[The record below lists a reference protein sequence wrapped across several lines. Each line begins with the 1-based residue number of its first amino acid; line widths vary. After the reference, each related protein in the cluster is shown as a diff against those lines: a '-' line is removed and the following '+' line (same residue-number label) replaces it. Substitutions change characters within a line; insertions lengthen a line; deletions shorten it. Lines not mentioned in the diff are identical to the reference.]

1 MSFKTT
7 APVIVCLTLVLAA
20 CASGPPHGRPGEG
33 GRRGPPP
40 GGSGPP
46 GGRPSLFISPAGEPF
61 RAAPGQGDPRA
72 AWLRLVDPNATGVI
86 AADALVADARRYFAV
101 LDRDHNGAIE
111 GAEVSFYENSI
122 VPEILSGGGGL
133 QGAARFGLL
142 NDPQPIRS
150 ADFNLDYRV
159 TLAEYERKA
168 RETFARLDA
177 NHDGVLRVSELPPP
191 PSLNA
196 PRQGG
201 GRPGGGP
208 PGGGRGGGRGG
219 PGGGGGGGGGGGM
232 GGGR

>member
-1 MSFKTT
+1 MSFKVT
-7 APVIVCLTLVLAA
+7 ASAIVCLTFVLAA
-20 CASGPPHGRPGEG
+20 CAGGPPQGRPSEG

-46 GGRPSLFISPAGEPF
+46 GGRPSLFISPPGEPF
-61 RAAPGQGDPRA
+61 RTAPGLGDPRA
-72 AWLRLVDPNATGVI
+72 AWLRLVDPAGSGVI
-86 AADALVADARRYFAV
+86 AAEALVADARRYFAV

-111 GAEVSFYENSI
+111 GAEVSSYENTI
-122 VPEILSGGGGL
+122 VPEILAGGGGPGGGGL

-201 GRPGGGP
+201 GRPGGAPRGGP
-208 PGGGRGGGRGG
+208 GGGRGG
-219 PGGGGGGGGGGGM
+219 PGGP

>member
-1 MSFKTT
+1 MSSKTT
-7 APVIVCLTLVLAA
+7 ATVIVCLTFVLAG
-20 CASGPPHGRPGEG
+20 CAGGPPHGRPGEG

-46 GGRPSLFISPAGEPF
+46 GGRPSLFISPPGEPF
-61 RAAPGQGDPRA
+61 RAPAGQGDPRA
-72 AWLRLVDPNATGVI
+72 GWLRLVDPTGSGVI
-86 AADALVADARRYFAV
+86 TIDALVADARRYFAV

-111 GAEVSFYENSI
+111 GAEVTFYENTI
-122 VPEILSGGGGL
+122 VPEILLGGGGGPGGGGL

-150 ADFNLDYRV
+150 ADFDLDYRV

-168 RETFARLDA
+168 RETFARLDT

-196 PRQGG
+196 PRRGG
-201 GRPGGGP
+201 GRSGGP
-208 PGGGRGGGRGG
+208 PSGGRGGGRGG
-219 PGGGGGGGGGGGM
+219 RGGGGGGM